1 MVTAYCLPFLLL
13 MAALLFLP
21 GLLLTVVGW
30 RPDLMQR
37 SMQVLLLLLLLLI
50 TLLHFLL
57 LLLLLFLLFLLLILL
72 LAYS

>member
-37 SMQVLLLLLLLLI
+37 SMQVLLLLLLLI